1 MQIIAQ
7 LVNQIKQLEI
17 MFVNVKLD
25 LILMITI
32 LVNFVMHLLI
42 IVLNVILQVLVQNV
56 NKMKIE
62 N

>member
-1 MQIIAQ
+1 M
-7 LVNQIKQLEI
+7 NQIKQLEI
-17 MFVNVKLD
+17 MFVNAKLD

-32 LVNFVMHLLI
+32 LVNYVMRLLI
-42 IVLNVILQVLVQNV
+42 IVLNVILQVLVKNV